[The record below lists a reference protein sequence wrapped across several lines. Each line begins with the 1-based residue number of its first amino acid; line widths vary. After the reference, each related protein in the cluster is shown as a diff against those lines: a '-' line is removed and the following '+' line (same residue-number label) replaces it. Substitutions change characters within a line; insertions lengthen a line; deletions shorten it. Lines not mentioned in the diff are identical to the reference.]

1 MANFLLQGIIYF
13 FVLVTVDSY
22 QLQFRGVHGSQTR
35 CASSNVGFRK
45 IANPTGKAPRSL
57 SVAMDAISV
66 PSALINQVG
75 GPNWWTLTLLAAT
88 SSIGIVLEDTKIGA
102 MLSSP
107 LVTMGLGMILCNS
120 GILPP
125 ASPVYSTVMK
135 VSLKFTTIIQHFYH
149 LTNYAQMVMLKLH
162 LRYLCPSQS
171 HFFCSMPIYRNVS
184 RVLALC

>member
-1 MANFLLQGIIYF
+1 MANFLLRSIIYL
-13 FVLVTVDSY
+13 FVLATVDSY
-22 QLQFRGVHGSQTR
+22 QLRFRGFHGSQAR
-35 CASSNVGFRK
+35 CASSNVDFRK
-45 IANPTGKAPRSL
+45 IANPIGKSPRSL

-125 ASPVYSTVMK
+125 SSPVYSTVMK
-135 VSLKFTTIIQHFYH
+135 VSLMFTSIVQLSYS
-149 LTNYAQMVMLKLH
+149 LTNHA
-162 LRYLCPSQS
+162 PTFIS
-171 HFFCSMPIYRNVS
+171 
-184 RVLALC
+184 

>member
-1 MANFLLQGIIYF
+1 MMANFHLHSIIYF
-13 FVLVTVDSY
+13 IVLVTVDSY
-22 QLQFRGVHGSQTR
+22 QLQSRGFHGFQTR
-35 CASSNVGFRK
+35 CSPSNVDFRK
-45 IANPTGKAPRSL
+45 IAHPTGKSPRLL
-57 SVAMDAISV
+57 SVTMNAINV

-125 ASPVYSTVMK
+125 SSPVYSTVMK
-135 VSLKFTTIIQHFYH
+135 VSLKYTSIIQ
-149 LTNYAQMVMLKLH
+149 
-162 LRYLCPSQS
+162 S
-171 HFFCSMPIYRNVS
+171 
-184 RVLALC
+184 